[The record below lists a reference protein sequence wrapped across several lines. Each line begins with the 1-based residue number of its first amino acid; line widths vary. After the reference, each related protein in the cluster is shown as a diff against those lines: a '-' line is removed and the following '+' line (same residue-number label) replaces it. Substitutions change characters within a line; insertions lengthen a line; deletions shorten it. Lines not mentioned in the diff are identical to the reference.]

1 MKKQLSFCVILLCLA
16 CNVKEEKKIE
26 DKLYFDLNGYFN
38 KEATR
43 LTKTNPTVF
52 KTVVVN
58 GKIEEKNL
66 KLHNWKQEF
75 SSFID
80 ADINKASWRGSFTVN
95 KTDSSATFTSQ
106 NKKIP
111 INKVEIRFLNKDVAS
126 VKIFINNKNYL
137 YNSNDSLTYYPDSLY
152 EIKKTQNIKL
162 MDAKNYQVTGKF
174 KQ

>member
-16 CNVKEEKKIE
+16 CNVKEEKKVE
-26 DKLYFDLNGYFN
+26 DKMYFDLDGYFK

-58 GKIEEKNL
+58 GKTEEKNL
-66 KLHNWKQEF
+66 KLQNWKQEF

-80 ADINKASWRGSFTVN
+80 ADINKASWRGSFTVS
-95 KTDSSATFTSQ
+95 KTDSLITYISE

-111 INKVEIRFLNKDVAS
+111 ISKVEVRFLHQSIAS

-137 YNSNDSLTYYPDSLY
+137 YTSSDSLIYYPDSLY
-152 EIKKTQNIKL
+152 RIKKTQNIKL
-162 MDAKNYQVTGKF
+162 IDAKNYQVTGKF
-174 KQ
+174 K